1 MRRSNILEI
10 TAGILVLVL
19 VIFLLFFT
27 IDKLL
32 HVRGSYKNCNQ
43 IYGFFSNANGIKVG
57 NNVKISGVD
66 VGSITDISLD
76 KTKYIARIDMCVSKD
91 IKLPVDSTAIITSV
105 GVIGDKFI
113 NISPGADSHFII
125 HGGKLEYTQSEATM
139 GGIMEKII
147 GMFSK

>member
-10 TAGILVLVL
+10 TAGILVLIL
-19 VIFLLFFT
+19 VTFLLFFT

-32 HVRGSYKNCNQ
+32 HVRGNYKNCYQ
-43 IYGFFSNANGIKVG
+43 IHGFFSNANGIKVG
-57 NNVKISGVD
+57 DSVKIAGVE
-66 VGSITDISLD
+66 VGNIIGISLD
-76 KTKYIARIDMCVSKD
+76 KTKYIARIDMCLSND
-91 IKLPVDSTAIITSV
+91 IKLPLDSTAVITSV
-105 GVIGDKFI
+105 GVIGGKFI

-125 HGGKLEYTQSEATM
+125 HGGNLEYTQSEATM